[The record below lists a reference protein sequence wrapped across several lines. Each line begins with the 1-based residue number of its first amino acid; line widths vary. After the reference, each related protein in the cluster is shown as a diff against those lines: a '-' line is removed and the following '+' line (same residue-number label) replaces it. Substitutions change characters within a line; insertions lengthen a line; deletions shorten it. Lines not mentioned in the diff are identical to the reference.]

1 MRISDWSSD
10 VCSSDLSGGG
20 TASTVNVIIGPLDV
34 SAGVAYRAI
43 LEDWSTGSAV
53 DHGDVL
59 VMTRPARQNCQF
71 EDETLRAEQPRW
83 MECLPQGA
91 VPVISDIAYY
101 CEAVRIGNYVQFQ
114 FGYDW
119 TAEIGRASCRERVCQ
134 YV

>member
-1 MRISDWSSD
+1 MEAVTPVAAGSISSACLEQRYVDALAVSTPQPAKVVSY
-10 VCSSDLSGGG
+10 VPSGGG

-71 EDETLRAEQPRW
+71 EDETLDRKSKR
-83 MECLPQGA
+83 LN
-91 VPVISDIAYY
+91 S
-101 CEAVRIGNYVQFQ
+101 
-114 FGYDW
+114 
-119 TAEIGRASCRERVCQ
+119 SH
-134 YV
+134 